1 MLCGIPC
8 SGKSTHV
15 KEFLMSENY
24 SKAGPCRYKLLC
36 TDNYIEKY
44 AAMCSTERDILSY
57 DDVFNRAI
65 DSAKAAMQVDLEEAI
80 QFNRSII
87 WDQTNL
93 TPKVRK
99 LKLKS
104 IPDHY
109 YKTAVYFTCDFNQ
122 ALIDN
127 VTRSKNCGKTIPVS
141 VLNSMHNSFVVPTLN
156 EGFDSI
162 VHIDRSSVHI
172 DRSSS

>member
-1 MLCGIPC
+1 
-8 SGKSTHV
+8 
-15 KEFLMSENY
+15 MSKNY
-24 SKAGPCRYKLLC
+24 SNAGPCRYKLLS
-36 TDNYIEKY
+36 TDNYIKRY
-44 AAMCSTERDILSY
+44 ASLNSSEHGILSY

-65 DSAKAAMQVDLEEAI
+65 GDAKASMQVDLEEAI

-109 YKTAVYFTCDFNQ
+109 YKTAVYFTCDLWQ
-122 ALIDN
+122 ALLDN
-127 VTRSKNCGKTIPVS
+127 IERSKSCGKTIPVS
-141 VLNSMHNSFVVPTLN
+141 VMQTMHNSFVVPTLK

-162 VHIDRSSVHI
+162 VHIDRSS
-172 DRSSS
+172 S